1 MKKFVNFRF
10 VVTLV
15 LAVFANVA
23 TYAQDNVVDEVVW
36 VVGDEAILKSDVEEA
51 RMDALYNGRR
61 FEGDPYCVIPEE
73 IAVQKLFLHQAKLD
87 SIEVSEAEIIQRVDM
102 MTNMY
107 IQQIGSKE
115 KMEEYFN
122 KTATQIRETLRDNAR
137 DGLTVQKMQQKLV
150 GEIKGIWNGLCDFLA
165 PVFEGDPYC
174 VIPEEIAV
182 QKLFLHQAKLD
193 SIEVSE
199 AEIIQRVDMMTN
211 MYIQQIGSKE
221 KMEEYFNKTA
231 TQIRETLRENARD
244 GLTVQKMQQKLVGE
258 IKVTPA
264 EVRRYFKDLPQDS
277 IPYIP
282 TQVEVQ
288 IITLQPKIPISEIED
303 VKKTLRDY
311 TDRVTKGEIDFSTLA
326 RLYSEDKASAIKGG
340 ECGFMGRGMM
350 DPSYA
355 NVAFS
360 LQDPKKVS
368 KIVESEFGYHIIQLI
383 EKRGDRVNTR
393 HILLRPKVSE
403 KELTEAC
410 ARLDSIADDIRANK
424 FTFDEAAA
432 VISQDKDTRNNHGIM
447 VNINENSGV
456 TTSKFQMQDLPQDVA
471 KVVDKMNVGEISK
484 AFTMINEKDGKEVC
498 AIVKLKAKINGHK
511 ATIAEDYQDLK
522 EIVMDKRRE
531 EMLHK
536 WILDKQKHTYVRIN
550 ENWQKCDFKYPG
562 WVKKD

>member
-1 MKKFVNFRF
+1 MKKFVNFKF
-10 VVTLV
+10 VVMFALALV
-15 LAVFANVA
+15 ANVA
-23 TYAQDNVVDEVVW
+23 SYAQDNVIDEVVW
-36 VVGDEAILKSDVEEA
+36 VIGDEAILKSDVEEA
-51 RMDALYNGRR
+51 RLAALYEGRK
-61 FEGDPYCVIPEE
+61 FDGDPYCVIPEE
-73 IAVQKLFLHQAKLD
+73 LAVQKLYMHQAVLD
-87 SIEVSEAEIIQRVDM
+87 SIEVPEAEVIQRVDYQIS
-102 MTNMY
+102 NY
-107 IQQIGSKE
+107 IQALGSRE
-115 KMEEYFN
+115 RMEAEFN
-122 KTATQIRETLRDNAR
+122 KTSTQIREA
-137 DGLTVQKMQQKLV
+137 M
-150 GEIKGIWNGLCDFLA
+150 
-165 PVFEGDPYC
+165 
-174 VIPEEIAV
+174 
-182 QKLFLHQAKLD
+182 
-193 SIEVSE
+193 
-199 AEIIQRVDMMTN
+199 
-211 MYIQQIGSKE
+211 
-221 KMEEYFNKTA
+221 
-231 TQIRETLRENARD
+231 RENARD
-244 GLTVQKMQQKLVGE
+244 GLIVQRMQQKLVGE

-288 IITLQPKIPISEIED
+288 IITLQPKIPIAEIED
-303 VKKTLRDY
+303 VKRRLRDY

-340 ECGFMGRGMM
+340 ELDFMGRGML
-350 DPSYA
+350 DPAYA

-410 ARLDSIADDIRANK
+410 ARLDSIGDDIRQNK
-424 FTFDEAAA
+424 FTFDDAAS

-447 VNINENSGV
+447 VNTNERTGI

-531 EMLHK
+531 EMLQK
-536 WILDKQKHTYVRIN
+536 WILNKQKHTYVRIDP
-550 ENWQKCDFKYPG
+550 NWQKCDFKYPG
-562 WVKKD
+562 WIKKD

>member
-10 VVTLV
+10 VVLFVLV
-15 LAVFANVA
+15 ILADTAM
-23 TYAQDNVVDEVVW
+23 YGQDNVIDEVVW
-36 VVGDEAILKSDVEEA
+36 VVGDEAILKSEVEEA
-51 RMDALYNGRR
+51 RLSALYDGRKID
-61 FEGDPYCVIPEE
+61 GDPYCVIPEE
-73 IAVQKLFLHQAKLD
+73 LAVQKLFLHQARLD
-87 SIEVSEAEIIQRVDM
+87 SIEVPESEVIQRVDA
-102 MTNMY
+102 MTNHW
-107 IQQIGSKE
+107 IQMLGSRE
-115 KMEEYFN
+115 KMEEYFFEQQN
-122 KTATQIRETLRDNAR
+122 KTPSQIRETLRENAR
-137 DGLTVQKMQQKLV
+137 EGLTVQKMQQKLV
-150 GEIKGIWNGLCDFLA
+150 GD
-165 PVFEGDPYC
+165 
-174 VIPEEIAV
+174 
-182 QKLFLHQAKLD
+182 
-193 SIEVSE
+193 
-199 AEIIQRVDMMTN
+199 
-211 MYIQQIGSKE
+211 
-221 KMEEYFNKTA
+221 
-231 TQIRETLRENARD
+231 
-244 GLTVQKMQQKLVGE
+244 
-258 IKVTPA
+258 IKVTPS

-288 IITLQPKIPISEIED
+288 IITLQPKIPIAEIED
-303 VKKTLRDY
+303 VKRRLRDY

-340 ECGFMGRGMM
+340 ELDFMGRGML
-350 DPSYA
+350 DPAYA

-410 ARLDSIADDIRANK
+410 ARLDSIGDDIRQNK
-424 FTFDEAAA
+424 FTFDDAAS

-447 VNINENSGV
+447 VNTNERTGI

-531 EMLHK
+531 EMLQK
-536 WILDKQKHTYVRIN
+536 WILNKQKHTYVRIDP
-550 ENWQKCDFKYPG
+550 NWQKCDFKYPG
-562 WVKKD
+562 WVRND

>member
-15 LAVFANVA
+15 LAIFANVA

-107 IQQIGSKE
+107 IQQIGSRE

-122 KTATQIRETLRDNAR
+122 KTSTQIRETLRDNAR
-137 DGLTVQKMQQKLV
+137 DGLTVQKMQQKL
-150 GEIKGIWNGLCDFLA
+150 A
-165 PVFEGDPYC
+165 GD
-174 VIPEEIAV
+174 
-182 QKLFLHQAKLD
+182 
-193 SIEVSE
+193 
-199 AEIIQRVDMMTN
+199 
-211 MYIQQIGSKE
+211 
-221 KMEEYFNKTA
+221 
-231 TQIRETLRENARD
+231 
-244 GLTVQKMQQKLVGE
+244 

-288 IITLQPKIPISEIED
+288 IITLQPKIPVSEIED

-350 DPSYA
+350 DPAYA

-368 KIVESEFGYHIIQLI
+368 KIVESEFGFHIIQLI

-410 ARLDSIADDIRANK
+410 ARLDSIADDIRNGK
-424 FTFDEAAA
+424 FSFEEAAS
-432 VISQDKDTRNNHGIM
+432 VLSQDKDTRNNHGLLP
-447 VNINENSGV
+447 NPNNN
-456 TTSKFQMQDLPQDVA
+456 TSKFEMQELPPEIA
-471 KVVDKMNVGEISK
+471 KVVDNMKVGEIST
-484 AFTMINEKDGKEVC
+484 AFTMIPQKTGKEECV
-498 AIVKLKAKINGHK
+498 IVKLKSRINGHK
-511 ATIAEDYQDLK
+511 ATISEDYQNLK
-522 EIVMDKRRE
+522 EIVLEKRRD
-531 EMLHK
+531 EMLDK
-536 WILDKQKHTYVRIN
+536 WIREKQKHTYVRIN
-550 ENWQKCDFKYPG
+550 DNWKNCTFKYPG
-562 WVKKD
+562 WVKD